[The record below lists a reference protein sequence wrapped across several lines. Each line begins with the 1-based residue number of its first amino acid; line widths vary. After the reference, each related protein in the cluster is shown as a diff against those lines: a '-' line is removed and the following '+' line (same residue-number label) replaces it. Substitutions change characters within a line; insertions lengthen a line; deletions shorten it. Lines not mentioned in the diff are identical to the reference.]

1 MTHRFRSLFLGCHLL
16 CDIVFLLPWNW
27 RWDTLIKLEVFSIH
41 KLAYCRWRWLRC
53 IISLCLCNRFAP
65 FGIQELIFLDDLL
78 SALVGV
84 EGRYISIKRFPGKDD
99 SIALQVDPSMDLA
112 LQASGTQHS
121 SSSFLSLGKY
131 PYVLTSQEKSREV
144 LPYIMLYLYMCLL
157 P

>member
-1 MTHRFRSLFLGCHLL
+1 MKKRSSGINEASLVPYHSSLEPAVPYWPLPPGNEASSKLADLKLFPSDSFRSSGVELAIC
-16 CDIVFLLPWNW
+16 CY
-27 RWDTLIKLEVFSIH
+27 DT
-41 KLAYCRWRWLRC
+41 
-53 IISLCLCNRFAP
+53 
-65 FGIQELIFLDDLL
+65 QELIFLDDLL